1 MNAVYARQ
9 SIDKRDS
16 LSIEGQIELCRKFA
30 GADAKIYSDKGFS
43 GKNTKRPAFN
53 ELLNDVEAGKI
64 QKIFVYRLD
73 RFSRSIADFSSLWEL
88 LQSYKVEFNS
98 VTEQF
103 DTSSPMGR
111 AMLNIVLVFAQLER
125 ETTAERVKD
134 NYVHRFKLGA
144 WMGGPAP
151 YGFELAKMK
160 DGDRTVSTLVENKK
174 QSEVVK
180 WIFSEYAKPDGTL
193 RSIAKELTQKGIHG
207 PKREA
212 FDNVTL
218 SRFLHSPL
226 YVKANEDVYFYYLS
240 KGLQTPQSAQAFDGV
255 HACNII
261 CRRDHSKNKYND
273 LNDQLLSVSN
283 HNGFIEPDL
292 WLTVQEKLEKNKQ
305 IPKRNAGKYSFLTGL
320 MKCAKCGYSLKINY
334 AKNEDKYCLLC
345 SGRSNLGV
353 CNCTVSVNLKELEA
367 YIETEIDKMLKS
379 APPVE
384 VIPEESRL
392 ANQVL
397 EVEKKIERLV
407 SALAESSEIS
417 AKYISAQIEKLDKER
432 NRLLEIANRQPKANR
447 PKTIDFKK
455 LTFEEKKIVAAE
467 FIEKIKIEGNNVEI
481 VWKV

>member
-1 MNAVYARQ
+1 MNAIYARQ
-9 SIDKRDS
+9 SVDKKDS

-43 GKNTKRPAFN
+43 GKNIKRPAFT
-53 ELLNDVEAGKI
+53 ELLNDVKAGKI

-73 RFSRSIADFSSLWEL
+73 RFSRSIADFSRLWEL

-160 DGDRTVSTLVENKK
+160 DVDCTVSTLIENKE

-180 WIFSEYAKPDGTL
+180 WIFSEYAKPDSTL
-193 RSIAKELTQKGIHG
+193 RSIAKELTNKGIKG

-212 FDNVTL
+212 WDNVTL

-226 YVKANEDVYFYYLS
+226 YVKANGDVYFYYLS
-240 KGLQTPQSAQAFDGV
+240 KGLQTQQSADGFDGI

-273 LNDQLLSVSN
+273 LKDQLLSVSN
-283 HNGFIEPDL
+283 HNGFIEPEL
-292 WLTVQEKLEKNKQ
+292 WLAVQEKLEKNKQ

-320 MKCAKCGYSLKINY
+320 IKCAKCGYSLKINFSKSENRY
-334 AKNEDKYCLLC
+334 YLLC
-345 SGRSNLGV
+345 SGRSNLNV
-353 CNCTVSVNLKELEA
+353 CDCTVSVDLKELEV

-384 VIPEESRL
+384 VIPAESGL
-392 ANQVL
+392 SNQVL

-432 NRLLEIANRQPKANR
+432 KSLLESAKAKPKQSR

-455 LTFEEKKIVAAE
+455 LTFEEKKIVAVE
-467 FIEKIKIEGNNVEI
+467 FIEKIKIEGNSVEI
-481 VWKV
+481 VWKI